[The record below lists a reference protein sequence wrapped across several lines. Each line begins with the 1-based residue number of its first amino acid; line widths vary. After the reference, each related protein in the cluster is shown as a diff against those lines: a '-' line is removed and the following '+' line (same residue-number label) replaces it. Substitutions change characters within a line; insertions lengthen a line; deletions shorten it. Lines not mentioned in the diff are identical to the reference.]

1 MAEGGGPDL
10 FGGVGH
16 DPSVYRGAPG
26 PVIRGTERHSVP
38 APTTE
43 GRCWVWGGGTGGGGK
58 SSKGGSGDGWEKI
71 AAPANSQG
79 SQGGGGGGGG
89 GAGVAAAKAG
99 KGKKGVGSAFDAL
112 MGA

>member
-1 MAEGGGPDL
+1 MGESDTIRAFTAELLDRKYAEQNGIRYQPQRRKDVVGVGGG
-10 FGGVGH
+10 G
-16 DPSVYRGAPG
+16 
-26 PVIRGTERHSVP
+26 
-38 APTTE
+38 
-43 GRCWVWGGGTGGGGK
+43 GGGTGGGGQ
-58 SSKGGSGDGWEKI
+58 SSKGGGGDGWEKI

-112 MGA
+112 MGAQ